1 MRAPRWAAAL
11 AASWAGALLCI
22 AALAA
27 PAAFATLAPADAGRY
42 MGWVFAVE
50 ADLSLVVAL
59 LLLFIE
65 RRRNRDAAESGLR
78 SVLGAETLLLL
89 GTIFCTVAGYFALQP
104 MMAAARLGQG
114 VLSFAMLHAISGG
127 FYALKL
133 VLVLTLAWR
142 FGRR

>member
-1 MRAPRWAAAL
+1 MPAAARGSAGL
-11 AASWAGALLCI
+11 AAAWAGALLCI

-27 PAAFATLAPADAGRY
+27 PAAFATLTPADAGRY
-42 MGWVFAVE
+42 IGRVFAAE

-65 RRRNRDAAESGLR
+65 RRRRAAEPG

-104 MMAAARLGQG
+104 LMAAARLGQG
-114 VLSFAMLHAISGG
+114 AWSFGILHAVSGG

-133 VLVLTLAWR
+133 ALVIALAWR